1 MNSFLERVRVR
12 RLTSAFTILATLS
25 LGILVGSVMAHG
37 VKGKEEQ
44 ADSSDATPLKIP
56 NPVVLSNTFS
66 QIAKQVGPAVVNINT
81 ETLPKQSL
89 KPKSAN
95 PHVRRTPVPNS
106 PDGDENGDGGGQDGQ
121 DAPEFPGLL
130 PALLRR
136 R

>member
-12 RLTSAFTILATLS
+12 RLSSVFTILATLS
-25 LGILVGSVMAHG
+25 LGILVGSVLAHG

-81 ETLPKQSL
+81 ETLPKQSTT
-89 KPKSAN
+89 PKRTPN
-95 PHVRRTPVPNS
+95 PHTRKQPVPNA
-106 PDGDENGDGGGQDGQ
+106 PDGDDDG
-121 DAPEFPGLL
+121 
-130 PALLRR
+130 
-136 R
+136 